1 MTEVLLKKNKKTLIS
16 QGFHYDAEDGG
27 RTRTVLTYRRILSLE
42 VDLLAPHLHY
52 GKIAY
57 KSFNHAG

>member
-1 MTEVLLKKNKKTLIS
+1 LMEALLKKNKKTLIS

-42 VDLLAPHLHY
+42 VVLLVPFLRY
-52 GKIAY
+52 EKIAH
-57 KSFNHAG
+57 KAFSHAG